1 MRDRGFSIVI
11 GVMLALT
18 LAGCGL
24 EVQNLGIPAQGDNQT
39 EGGLPATGEPEVE
52 RAAFHFRSGTLE
64 LGDFVY
70 EDIKDN
76 LFDPC
81 QEISAEE
88 FAQIGFKSTG
98 RTQYVAD
105 TGVIGCGLTGGNVD
119 LAYAVATSPANKEMV
134 KNQGLLVEEEVSEVI
149 PDAFL
154 ARGREESIYEGCVA
168 AVDTSRGQFAAIVG
182 EGFVEEPFD
191 DMCRSAIQIL
201 EDLYRID

>member
-52 RAAFHFRSGTLE
+52 RPAFHFRSGTLE

-88 FAQIGFKSTG
+88 FAKIGFKSTG
-98 RTQYVAD
+98 QTQNLRDVEGLSCPMTSSDSMNGYALGTIPVSLKELEAS
-105 TGVIGCGLTGGNVD
+105 GVDSAVGVSDVVPGLFT
-119 LAYAVATSPANKEMV
+119 Y
-134 KNQGLLVEEEVSEVI
+134 
-149 PDAFL
+149 
-154 ARGREESIYEGCVA
+154 RGRERAGLSCVA
-168 AVDTSRGQFAAIVG
+168 AVDTERGQLGAIVG
-182 EGFVEEPFD
+182 VGLEETD
-191 DMCRSAIQIL
+191 YDALCAKAVDIMES
-201 EDLYRID
+201 LYKIV

>member
-52 RAAFHFRSGTLE
+52 RPAFHFRSGTLE

-88 FAQIGFKSTG
+88 FAQIGFESTG
-98 RTQYVAD
+98 QSRYLIHN
-105 TGVIGCGLTGGNVD
+105 GGWGCALEGGDPN
-119 LAYAVATSPANKEMV
+119 LIYLVATASSTKDEIVAGAERVSVDMSDV
-134 KNQGLLVEEEVSEVI
+134 VDDAVTYRGFDDEEESCI
-149 PDAFL
+149 
-154 ARGREESIYEGCVA
+154 A
-168 AVDTSRGQFAAIVG
+168 AVDTVRGQFSVLAG
-182 EGFVEEPFD
+182 RFEGSVTFEELCNEAVTVLD
-191 DMCRSAIQIL
+191 H
-201 EDLYRID
+201 LYEI

>member
-52 RAAFHFRSGTLE
+52 RPAFHFRSGTLE

-81 QEISAEE
+81 QEISADE
-88 FAQIGFKSTG
+88 FAQIGFESTG

-105 TGVIGCGLTGGNVD
+105 TGVIGCGLTGGNVN
-119 LAYAVATSPANKEMV
+119 LGYGVATSPGSKEAV
-134 KNQGLLVEEEVSEVI
+134 KNQGLLVKEEASNII
-149 PDAFL
+149 PGAFL
-154 ARGREESIYEGCVA
+154 ARGREESVYEGCTA
-168 AVDTSRGQFAAIVG
+168 AVDTARGQFGVTVI

-191 DMCRSAIQIL
+191 NLCRSAIQIL
-201 EDLYRID
+201 EDLYEIH